1 MHLYFLGD
9 SHVNGYGDS
18 EFLGWA
24 GRLCT
29 IASER
34 NIDITYYNLG
44 IRGATSADVRHFW
57 KDEVQH
63 RVGAEKQAGVIVSLG
78 TNDCRVESGRRRIGR
93 PETIANVR
101 GMLADIAAR
110 FPVAVVGP
118 PEAVD
123 DAVNAEL
130 SATNSD
136 IKGACEKLKIPFL
149 DLIELGRAM
158 ANKRKDNRGLDG
170 WHPNAAWYSE
180 AAVIIESWPAL
191 RAMLDKLR

>member
-1 MHLYFLGD
+1 MFAVTEKTRF
-9 SHVNGYGDS
+9 SIA
-18 EFLGWA
+18 WA
-24 GRLCT
+24 R
-29 IASER
+29 
-34 NIDITYYNLG
+34 
-44 IRGATSADVRHFW
+44 
-57 KDEVQH
+57 
-63 RVGAEKQAGVIVSLG
+63 KQAVIIVSLG
-78 TNDCRVESGRRRIGR
+78 TNDCRVEGGRQRIGQ

-101 GMLADIAAR
+101 GMLADIPAR

-118 PEAVD
+118 PEAID
-123 DAVNAEL
+123 DAVHLEL
-130 SATNSD
+130 NTTNPD
-136 IKGACEKLKIPFL
+136 IKAACEKLKIPFL